1 MKKSSLWTGLVAV
14 LLSSAV
20 HAAKPT
26 EITITDRVKVADI
39 ERLGVHFGGDTFY
52 DSVILKRR
60 VAENFEGTISRLHL
74 MGANVQPEPGGFYA
88 SGFAGELQDSDVFI
102 GADAHILSGPDQGK
116 VAKVV
121 AIEKRPQVEP
131 NKKGDTTF
139 VKLDRSVTW
148 SSDWLNGLLLVADTE
163 GRGQHP
169 WLVEKKE
176 NKVRVL
182 AVDPQYASIGTVEVV
197 TGDTPPD
204 VGQKAALLLNGASG
218 DAWIRFRVQFE
229 KAATFQ
235 GDWTVKL
242 WAKGRVGNPE
252 FEVSPTVP
260 GTKETLKLGKEWKPY
275 TVKLKLNPV
284 PAGENPIFMLQL
296 KATGGE
302 VLVDCVEAWK
312 DGDGT
317 NLTVFRDSLVNSL
330 QELAPG
336 SMRYLRNTRDSYI
349 NSVLPAIENQSQ
361 RGVGSRKDNFGT
373 HEFYQLCA
381 YLGANPWAT
390 LPGTILPEEIDQ
402 MMEYHGAPADKGL
415 GKLRARLGQEKPWTE
430 VFDKIH
436 IQFGNEAITFWGTGY
451 FGPAYWESLVK
462 RAKAS
467 PYYDPNKFVFHL
479 NEQGGGLARLF
490 TYHPD
495 FDRGT
500 INGYQIFGLYQD
512 QIKRAGD
519 LPGFYDWVFASAW
532 QMWMDPANN
541 KNWNNLVAMR
551 DRGKEISI
559 YEGGNYHTTFT
570 DPNDAPMEQI
580 NRLVVG
586 RAGSVS
592 ALNSM
597 LILLKNWGARTQQSF
612 SLSQE
617 NFAPGGGFGNLPG
630 RVRLWGGIVGMGS
643 EKQRFRPRFLAL
655 AAANKVMCGDLMET
669 VYSSDDPTFSVTSRF
684 GAAYGPSRNP
694 VEMTVSGVPR
704 IHSYA
709 FAEGT
714 RRGLIL
720 ISNDPREPR
729 SVQLNFDGIVK
740 DGKATVWWVESKNL
754 EDSNELDWSPDA
766 PKVTLE
772 TKTIDCKSGMVLDVP
787 PATILSLRWSVE

>member
-1 MKKSSLWTGLVAV
+1 
-14 LLSSAV
+14 
-20 HAAKPT
+20 
-26 EITITDRVKVADI
+26 
-39 ERLGVHFGGDTFY
+39 
-52 DSVILKRR
+52 VILKRR
-60 VAENFEGTISRLHL
+60 VAENFEGTVTRLHL
-74 MGANVQPEPGGFYA
+74 IGTNVQPEPDGFYVDGLSA
-88 SGFAGELQDSDVFI
+88 ELHGQDVFI
-102 GADAHILSGPDQGK
+102 GAEAHVLSGPDQWK

-121 AIEKRPQVEP
+121 AIEKRAHTDPK
-131 NKKGDTTF
+131 KKGEATF
-139 VKLDRSVTW
+139 IKLDQAVTW
-148 SSDWLNGLLLVADTE
+148 SSDWLNGLLLIANTE
-163 GRGQHP
+163 GQGQHP
-169 WLVEKKE
+169 WLVEKKVDG
-176 NKVRVL
+176 VRTL
-182 AVDPQYASIGTVEVV
+182 TVDPQYASIGNVEAV
-197 TGDTPPD
+197 TGDTPPE
-204 VGQKAALLLNGASG
+204 VGQKAALLLSG
-218 DAWIRFRVQFE
+218 SQAEAWVRFRVQFE
-229 KAATFQ
+229 RAATFK

-242 WAKGRVGNPE
+242 WARARSGQPV
-252 FEVSPTVP
+252 FEVAPTVP
-260 GTKETLKLGKEWKPY
+260 GTKQVVTLDSEWKPY
-275 TVKLKLNPV
+275 TVKLTLNPAPV
-284 PAGENPIFMLQL
+284 GENPIFMLQL

-317 NLTVFRDSLVNSL
+317 NPTAFRDSLVQSL

-336 SMRYLRNTRDSYI
+336 SIRYLRNTRDSYV

-361 RGVGSRKDNFGT
+361 RGVGARKDNIGA

-390 LPGTILPEEIDQ
+390 LPGTLLPEEIDQ
-402 MMEYHGAPADKGL
+402 MMEYHGAPADQGL

-436 IQFGNEAITFWGTGY
+436 IQFGNEAITFYGTGY
-451 FGPAYWESLVK
+451 FGPDYWEALVK

-467 PYYDPNKFVFHL
+467 PYYDPDKFVFHL
-479 NEQGGGLARLF
+479 NEQGGGLGRLF

-500 INGYQIFGLYQD
+500 INGYHIFGLYKD
-512 QIKRAGD
+512 QISAAGD

-532 QMWMDPANN
+532 HMWMVEAGN
-541 KNWNNLVAMR
+541 KNWANMIAARERN
-551 DRGKEISI
+551 KEISI

-570 DPNDAPMEQI
+570 DPGNAPMEQI

-617 NFAPGGGFGNLPG
+617 TFSPGGSFGNLPG

-643 EKQRFRPRFLAL
+643 DRQRFRPRFLAL
-655 AAANKVMCGDLMET
+655 TAANKVMCGDLMET
-669 VYSSDDPTFSVTSRF
+669 IHSGDEPTFEVTNRF
-684 GAAYGPSRNP
+684 GAGYGPSRNP

-709 FAEGT
+709 FAEGA

-720 ISNDPREPR
+720 VSNDPRETQP
-729 SVQLNFDGIVK
+729 VVLKFEGGVK
-740 DGKATVWWVESKNL
+740 GGNATIWWVESKGL
-754 EDSNELDWSPDA
+754 EDSNEFDESPTA
-766 PKVTLE
+766 PAVTLQ
-772 TKTIDCKSGMVLDVP
+772 TKTIDFQSGTKLDLP
-787 PATILSLRWSVE
+787 PATILSVEWQTL